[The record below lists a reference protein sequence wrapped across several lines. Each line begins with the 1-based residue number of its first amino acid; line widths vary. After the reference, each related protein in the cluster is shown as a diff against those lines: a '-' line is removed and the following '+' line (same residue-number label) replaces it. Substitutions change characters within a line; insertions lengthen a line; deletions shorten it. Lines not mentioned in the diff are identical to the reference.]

1 MFERIRELV
10 AEKVGV
16 EPEDISMETSF
27 TDDLEADSIT
37 LFELVMAIEDEFDIE
52 VDDESIE
59 KIEKYIKNLSYEKFI
74 SDEKTKDA
82 IVRNLELIGEASNQI
97 PKEIQHRHNEI
108 EWSQIIGL
116 RHRLIHD
123 YFIIDYN
130 LVWYI
135 VKNELSEL
143 KFNNGIL

>member
-1 MFERIRELV
+1 VFERIRELV

-59 KIEKYIKNLSYEKFI
+59 KIETVG
-74 SDEKTKDA
+74 D
-82 IVRNLELIGEASNQI
+82 IVRYLED
-97 PKEIQHRHNEI
+97 
-108 EWSQIIGL
+108 II
-116 RHRLIHD
+116 I
-123 YFIIDYN
+123 
-130 LVWYI
+130 
-135 VKNELSEL
+135 
-143 KFNNGIL
+143 

>member
-1 MFERIRELV
+1 VNDVFERIRELV

-59 KIEKYIKNLSYEKFI
+59 KIETVG
-74 SDEKTKDA
+74 D
-82 IVRNLELIGEASNQI
+82 IVRYLED
-97 PKEIQHRHNEI
+97 
-108 EWSQIIGL
+108 II
-116 RHRLIHD
+116 I
-123 YFIIDYN
+123 
-130 LVWYI
+130 
-135 VKNELSEL
+135 
-143 KFNNGIL
+143 

>member
-1 MFERIRELV
+1 MSKRNWELF
-10 AEKVGV
+10 
-16 EPEDISMETSF
+16 I
-27 TDDLEADSIT
+27 
-37 LFELVMAIEDEFDIE
+37 FDII
-52 VDDESIE
+52 ESIE

-97 PKEIQHRHNEI
+97 PKEIQHRYNEI
-108 EWSQIIGL
+108 KWSQIIGL

-143 KFNNGIL
+143 KEKITKIIKNNRGST